1 MKVKIEGNVYLE
13 SDSLQFIIK
22 EYNGNMDKHG
32 RELYKVHG
40 YFSTTNS
47 AIKYLLKMKI
57 MASTQ
62 HTLEKLL
69 IELERV
75 EQSILSSI
83 SA

>member
-1 MKVKIEGNVYLE
+1 MKVHIEDNLYLE

-22 EYNGNMDKHG
+22 EYTGNVDKQG

-47 AIKYLLKMKI
+47 AIKHLLKMKV

-62 HTLEKLL
+62 LTLEKLL

-75 EQSILSSI
+75 ERSILSAI
-83 SA
+83 RA